1 MSVRRFLAL
10 GVVRII
16 AVGLCV
22 VAASASA
29 SAWIAASPTGECHEC
44 CPDGIR
50 PAPASAE
57 NCCVVAPTAPTTP
70 VATPAP
76 VVVAV
81 VIVPLVPV
89 AAWSAEIIGAADMRT
104 ADPPARSIP
113 VLLRTSVLLI

>member
-1 MSVRRFLAL
+1 M
-10 GVVRII
+10 I

-57 NCCVVAPTAPTTP
+57 NCCVVAPTVPTTP

-76 VVVAV
+76 VVAV
-81 VIVPLVPV
+81 VIVALVPV
-89 AAWSAEIIGAADMRT
+89 AAWSAEVIGAADVRT
-104 ADPPARSIP
+104 ADPPARPIP